1 MLVYLNYKI
10 VTWIVWQV
18 LLVAERSTCNQLP
31 WYEEIDNLLQNYRSW
46 YEAVF
51 STSLPPFRWDFC
63 AWQVDMEEN
72 VADIMYQPI
81 LHLREYFNPVPIL
94 NSYKWISGY
103 SSLNQG
109 WTSDSVS
116 FGRGW
121 VISYKWGFKVHCWY
135 SSRKTRYT
143 VINNSK
149 NTVSVK
155 AWNSKLESE
164 TRSAMNSLD
173 PMDCSPPGSSVHG
186 ISQER
191 TLEWITISFSRGIF
205 PTQGSNPNLLH
216 FWQIQVKF
224 PESVFEAPSVIL
236 STEAWQITHT
246 KKLSIL
252 KQNVFIIS
260 HNFCQQSGN
269 SLARSFWLKRSQ
281 GVSVKLSARAAPS
294 WGVSWWADHH

>member
-155 AWNSKLESE
+155 AWKSKLESE
-164 TRSAMNSLD
+164 TRSAMDSLD

-191 TLEWITISFSRGIF
+191 TLESSQPRDQTHISCISGRFRLSFLNLYLKPLQLFYQLKHDKLHTQKNLASWNKTYLLSHTISV
-205 PTQGSNPNLLH
+205 SNPGT
-216 FWQIQVKF
+216 
-224 PESVFEAPSVIL
+224 A
-236 STEAWQITHT
+236 
-246 KKLSIL
+246 
-252 KQNVFIIS
+252 
-260 HNFCQQSGN
+260 
-269 SLARSFWLKRSQ
+269 
-281 GVSVKLSARAAPS
+281 
-294 WGVSWWADHH
+294 